1 LRVQTEQEVGAVGDA
16 GSIESAGEGDKR
28 GLFIVLEGPDGAGIS
43 TQTALL
49 HSSLIQRGIRA
60 IATKEP
66 TIGPI
71 GSMIRQALTHRL
83 VAPAAEPLS
92 DDIMALLYAA
102 DRLDHIRVDIEP
114 RLRSGKH
121 VVCDRYRLSSYA
133 YQGAT
138 LGQEWVHQLNSRS
151 IKPDVTFFIDVPP
164 DISRQRII
172 SRGAPIEMYETEERL
187 RPVYANYLELIE
199 QCRAEGER
207 VIAVDGRLAIGVVA
221 ATILQRTLAIISP
234 TSTQAPA
241 AG

>member
-1 LRVQTEQEVGAVGDA
+1 VSDA
-16 GSIESAGEGDKR
+16 GSTSGAGEGSGR

-43 TQTALL
+43 TQTGLL
-49 HSSLIQRGIRA
+49 HASLVQRGIRT

-66 TIGPI
+66 TGGPI

-83 VAPAAEPLS
+83 VAPASEPLS

-102 DRLDHIRVDIEP
+102 DRLDHIKVDVEP
-114 RLRSGKH
+114 RLGAGIH

-138 LGQEWVHQLNSRS
+138 LGQEWVRQLNSRS

-187 RPVYANYLELIE
+187 RPVYANYLELVE
-199 QCRAEGER
+199 QCRREGER
-207 VIAVDGRLAIGVVA
+207 VITVDGRLAIGVVA
-221 ATILQRTLAIISP
+221 ATILQRALAIINAP
-234 TSTQAPA
+234 GTQAPA

>member
-1 LRVQTEQEVGAVGDA
+1 VGDV
-16 GSIESAGEGDKR
+16 SAASSTPGEGGGR

-43 TQTALL
+43 TQTGLL
-49 HSSLIQRGIRA
+49 HASLTQRGIRA

-102 DRLDHIRVDIEP
+102 DRLDHIKVDIEP
-114 RLRSGKH
+114 RLRAGIH

-138 LGQEWVHQLNSRS
+138 LGQEWVRQLNSHS

-187 RPVYANYLELIE
+187 RPVYANYLQLVE
-199 QCRAEGER
+199 QCRAEGEH
-207 VIAVDGRLAIGVVA
+207 VITVDGRVAIGVVA
-221 ATILQRTLAIISP
+221 ATILQRTLAFIN
-234 TSTQAPA
+234 
-241 AG
+241 AGG

>member
-1 LRVQTEQEVGAVGDA
+1 MSDA
-16 GSIESAGEGDKR
+16 GQTPAGEGGSR

-49 HSSLIQRGIRA
+49 HSGLVQRGIRA

-71 GSMIRQALTHRL
+71 GSVIRQALTHRL

-102 DRLDHIRVDIEP
+102 DRLDHIRVDVEP
-114 RLRSGKH
+114 RLKAGIH

-138 LGQEWVHQLNSRS
+138 LGQEWVRQLNSRS

-199 QCRAEGER
+199 RCRQEGER
-207 VIAVDGRLAIGVVA
+207 VISVDGRLAIGVVA
-221 ATILQRTLAIISP
+221 ATILQRTLAIISQA
-234 TSTQAPA
+234 STQAPA